1 MKLVSFS
8 LLLLALFLHTRDT
21 AGKRPANDCPYSS
34 RVERTL
40 SALTASLFE
49 GDYLPPGD
57 VLDVGAN
64 DGKWACM
71 YAWYV
76 P

>member
-1 MKLVSFS
+1 MSF
-8 LLLLALFLHTRDT
+8 LLLFLALSLQTRDT
-21 AGKRPANDCPYSS
+21 SGRRPAQDCIYSS

-49 GDYLPPGD
+49 SDYLPPGD

-71 YAWYV
+71 YAW
-76 P
+76 